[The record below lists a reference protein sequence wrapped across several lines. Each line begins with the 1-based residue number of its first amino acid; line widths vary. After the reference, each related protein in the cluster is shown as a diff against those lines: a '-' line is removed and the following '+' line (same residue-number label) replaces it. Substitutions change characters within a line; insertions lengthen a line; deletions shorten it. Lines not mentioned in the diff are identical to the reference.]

1 MEHQNCPYLGLKE
14 DPDTHLGFPSGGN
27 ICLRTSTATSIS
39 NHHQSDFCLSARTSS
54 CPNYLPQLSIA
65 ETGANTVTQES
76 TPTITMTATSTIT
89 ITPTQVSP
97 TRH

>member
-39 NHHQSDFCLSARTSS
+39 NHNQSDFCLSARTSS

-65 ETGANTVTQES
+65 ETGANSVTQES

-89 ITPTQVSP
+89 ITPTQVYP